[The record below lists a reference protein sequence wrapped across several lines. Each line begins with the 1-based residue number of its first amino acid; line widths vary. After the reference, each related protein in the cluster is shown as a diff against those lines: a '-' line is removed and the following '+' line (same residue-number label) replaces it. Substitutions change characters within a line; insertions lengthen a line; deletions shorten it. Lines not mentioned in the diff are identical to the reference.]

1 MERSNAPVTM
11 GTIAASARTAGIDW
25 LDRIEST
32 VSRVGKVRGR
42 VREKIRKSRAVRVR
56 RP

>member
-1 MERSNAPVTM
+1 M
-11 GTIAASARTAGIDW
+11 AASARTAGIDW
-25 LDRIEST
+25 VERIEST

-42 VREKIRKSRAVRVR
+42 VREKNRTSRAVRPR

>member
-1 MERSNAPVTM
+1 M
-11 GTIAASARTAGIDW
+11 AASARTAGIDW
-25 LDRIEST
+25 LERMEST

-42 VREKIRKSRAVRVR
+42 VREKIRKSRAVSAR

>member
-1 MERSNAPVTM
+1 M

-42 VREKIRKSRAVRVR
+42 VREKIRKSRPVRVR